1 MIFYHCKKR
10 GVIVK
15 VNHVL
20 MIMVVT
26 FLMMSCAP
34 RPTGYWKLGVGDPYT
49 GYSETQIQKDVFQVS
64 YKCNDATTYDF
75 MKGLLAYRCA
85 EITLQNG
92 YDYFIVIEEKDITT
106 EDFWGMAPGGKRRYD
121 ASLQTVN
128 APGATVLIKLKH
140 GKKPEEDMKAFDA
153 REILTHVGP
162 KIRQPR

>member
-1 MIFYHCKKR
+1 MVFPYCKKR

-20 MIMVVT
+20 MIIVFT

-34 RPTGYWKLGVGDPYT
+34 GPTGYWKLGVGDPYT

-64 YKCNDATTYDF
+64 YKCNDATTYDA

-92 YDYFIVIEEKDITT
+92 YDYFVVIEEKDITT
-106 EDFWGMAPGGKRRYD
+106 EDFWGMAPGGRRRYD

-153 REILTHVGP
+153 GEILTHIGLRI
-162 KIRQPR
+162 KQQR

>member
-1 MIFYHCKKR
+1 MVFPYCKKR

-20 MIMVVT
+20 MIIVFT

-34 RPTGYWKLGVGDPYT
+34 GPTGYWKLGVGDPYT

-64 YKCNDATTYDF
+64 YKCNDATTYDA

-92 YDYFIVIEEKDITT
+92 YDYFVVIEEKDITT
-106 EDFWGMAPGGKRRYD
+106 EDFWGMAPGGRRRYD

-140 GKKPEEDMKAFDA
+140 GKKPEENMKAFDA

-162 KIRQPR
+162 QIKQPR

>member
-1 MIFYHCKKR
+1 MVFPYCKKR

-20 MIMVVT
+20 MIIVFT

-34 RPTGYWKLGVGDPYT
+34 GPTGYWKLGVGDPYT

-64 YKCNDATTYDF
+64 YKCNDATTYDA

-92 YDYFIVIEEKDITT
+92 YDYFVVIEEKDITT
-106 EDFWGMAPGGKRRYD
+106 EDFWGMAPGGRRRYD

-140 GKKPEEDMKAFDA
+140 GKKPEENMKAFDA

-162 KIRQPR
+162 KIKQPR

>member
-1 MIFYHCKKR
+1 MIFSYCKKR

-15 VNHVL
+15 VKHVL
-20 MIMVVT
+20 MIMVFT
-26 FLMMSCAP
+26 FLMTSCAP
-34 RPTGYWKLGVGDPYT
+34 GPTGYWKLGVGDPYT

-64 YKCNDATTYDF
+64 YKCNDATTYDT

-85 EITLQNG
+85 EITIQNG

-106 EDFWGMAPGGKRRYD
+106 EDYWGMAPGGKRRYD
-121 ASLQTVN
+121 TPWQTVN

-140 GKKPEEDMKAFDA
+140 GKKPEEDVKAFDA
-153 REILTHVGP
+153 HEVLTHIGP

>member
-1 MIFYHCKKR
+1 MIFSWRNNKD
-10 GVIVK
+10 VIMK
-15 VNHVL
+15 VNHIL
-20 MIMVVT
+20 MIILPAFIM
-26 FLMMSCAP
+26 LSCAP
-34 RPTGYWKLGVGDPYT
+34 VPTGYWKLGVGDPYT

-64 YKCNDATTYDF
+64 YKCNDATTYDT

-106 EDFWGMAPGGKRRYD
+106 EDFWGMAPGGRRRYD
-121 ASLQTVN
+121 ASLQSVK

-162 KIRQPR
+162 KIRQPH

>member
-1 MIFYHCKKR
+1 MK
-10 GVIVK
+10 G
-15 VNHVL
+15 NHVL

-26 FLMMSCAP
+26 SLMMSCAQG
-34 RPTGYWKLGVGDPYT
+34 PTGYWKLGVGDPYT

-64 YKCNDATTYDF
+64 YKCNAATTYDV

-106 EDFWGMAPGGKRRYD
+106 EDFWGIGSGGKRMYD
-121 ASLQTVN
+121 ASLQSVN

-140 GKKPEEDMKAFDA
+140 GKKPEEDIKAFDA

-162 KIRQPR
+162 KIKQPR

>member
-1 MIFYHCKKR
+1 MIFYHCKKS

-15 VNHVL
+15 VNHIM

-64 YKCNDATTYDF
+64 YKCNAATTYDV

-140 GKKPEEDMKAFDA
+140 GKKPEEDMKAFDS
-153 REILTHVGP
+153 REILEHVGP
-162 KIRQPR
+162 KIKQPR